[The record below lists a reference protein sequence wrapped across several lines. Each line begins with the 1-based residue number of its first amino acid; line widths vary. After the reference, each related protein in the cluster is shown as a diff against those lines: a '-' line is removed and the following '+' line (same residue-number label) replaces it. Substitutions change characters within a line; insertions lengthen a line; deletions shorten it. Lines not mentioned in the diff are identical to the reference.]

1 MELLEFVIQSEM
13 TDGKASQKLE
23 ARLKESP
30 TPDLQHRNPVP
41 YWTTRS
47 SVTNVKIVLACT
59 LCTVLGG
66 KVRFTL
72 AKFCKL
78 FFGMFKN

>member
-30 TPDLQHRNPVP
+30 TADLQHRNPVP
-41 YWTTRS
+41 YWTTRC
-47 SVTNVKIVLACT
+47 SVLNVKIV
-59 LCTVLGG
+59 
-66 KVRFTL
+66 
-72 AKFCKL
+72 
-78 FFGMFKN
+78 